1 MEKKYKIRFVT
12 GNQNKFNEVNQLLS
26 KYHVEL
32 QMVKSKK
39 IEIQNNNISVIS
51 KTSLKEIKQKISGPL
66 IVEDSGLF
74 IKSLNGF
81 PGPYSAYIYET
92 LGCKGILKL
101 LEGHK
106 DREVEF
112 RSAVA
117 FSENKIS
124 SDIKIFLGIAKGTI
138 TTKMYGTRGFGFD
151 PIFMPLQLNKT
162 FGEIGIEKKNKYSHR
177 AIAINDFAFWYLNNI
192 LQ

>member
-1 MEKKYKIRFVT
+1 MNKKYKIHFIT
-12 GNQNKFNEVNQLLS
+12 GNQNKFNEANQLLS
-26 KYHVEL
+26 KYYIEL

-39 IEIQNNNISVIS
+39 FEIQNDDITIIS
-51 KTSLKEIKQKISGPL
+51 KTSLEEIKQKISGPL

-92 LGCKGILKL
+92 LGCKGIMNL

-106 DREVEF
+106 NREVEF

-117 FSENKIS
+117 FSENTLN

-138 TTKMYGTRGFGFD
+138 TTKMYGKKGFGFD
-151 PIFMPLQLNKT
+151 PIFMPIQLNKT
-162 FGEIGIEKKNKYSHR
+162 FGEIGIEKKNQYSHR
-177 AIAINDFAFWYLNNI
+177 AIAIKDFASWYLNNI
-192 LQ
+192 